1 MSTTLNALLQKID
14 SYHNDAIE
22 LQKQMTAIPA
32 LSPENG
38 GDGEKIKSDFLREW
52 VERELRPDEVQEF
65 HAPDERVSCGYR
77 PNLVAKFNG
86 RSNTKTIWI
95 MSHVDV
101 VPPGDLSKW
110 SGDPWVVRAEKTKD
124 GRTKL
129 IGRGVEDNQQGL
141 ASSVFAVKAL
151 RDSNIMPEHNVGIVL
166 VADEETGSH
175 FGIDYVLKQH
185 RNLFGKHDLI
195 IIPDAGDST
204 GKMIEVAEKSIVWLK
219 FHTRGVQ
226 THASVPEKGRNAHK
240 AASFMVA
247 RLDTLHRKFPR
258 RNALFHPPVSTFEP
272 TKREANV
279 PNVNTIPGED
289 VLYFDC
295 RVLPD
300 YRVSEVLKTV
310 RAITREIEKQFKV
323 KITISPQQVNERAAP
338 PTAADAPVVLAI
350 AKAMRE
356 LRRVRTQAVG
366 IGGGTVA
373 AFFRRAGFPAAVWS
387 TMEDTAH
394 SPDEFALVEHL
405 LNDAKVFAH
414 VFMQEN

>member
-1 MSTTLNALLQKID
+1 
-14 SYHNDAIE
+14 
-22 LQKQMTAIPA
+22 MTAIPA

-38 GDGEKIKSDFLREW
+38 GDGEKIKSEFLREW
-52 VERELRPDEVQEF
+52 VERELRPDDMEEYR
-65 HAPDERVSCGYR
+65 APDARVSCGYR
-77 PNLVAKFNG
+77 PNLVAMFNG
-86 RSNTKTIWI
+86 KSNAKTIWI
-95 MSHVDV
+95 MSHMDV

-110 SGDPWVVRAEKTKD
+110 TGDPWVVRVEKTKD

-151 RDSNIMPEHNVGIVL
+151 RDLNITPEHNLGLVL

-175 FGIDYVLKQH
+175 YGIDYLLREH
-185 RNLFGKHDLI
+185 GSLFGKNDLI
-195 IIPDAGDST
+195 IIPDAGDNT

-226 THASVPEKGRNAHK
+226 THGSVPEKGRNAHK

-247 RLDTLHRKFPR
+247 RMETLYKKFSK
-258 RNALFHPPVSTFEP
+258 RNALFHPPISTFEP

-295 RVLPD
+295 RILPN
-300 YRVSEVLKTV
+300 YKVSEVMKAM
-310 RAITREIEKQFKV
+310 RAITKEIEKQFKV
-323 KITISPQQVNERAAP
+323 KITITPQQNEQAAP
-338 PTAADAPVVLAI
+338 PTAPDAPVVLAI

-356 LRRVRTQAVG
+356 LRRMRTQAVG

-373 AFFRRAGFPAAVWS
+373 SFFRRAGIPAAVWS

-405 LNDAKVFAH
+405 LNDAKVFGH
-414 VFMQEN
+414 VFMQND

>member
-1 MSTTLNALLQKID
+1 MSPTLSTLLQKID
-14 SYHNDAIE
+14 SYHHEAIE

-38 GDGEKIKSDFLREW
+38 GDGEKIKSEFLREW
-52 VERELRPDEVQEF
+52 VERELRPDDMEEYR
-65 HAPDERVSCGYR
+65 APDARVSCGYR
-77 PNLVAKFNG
+77 PNLVAMFNG
-86 RSNTKTIWI
+86 KSHAKTIWI
-95 MSHVDV
+95 MSHMDV

-110 SGDPWVVRAEKTKD
+110 TGDPWVVRVEKTKD

-151 RDSNIMPEHNVGIVL
+151 RDLNITPEYNVGLVL
-166 VADEETGSH
+166 VADEETGSIY
-175 FGIDYVLKQH
+175 GADYLLRH
-185 RNLFGKHDLI
+185 HAHLFSPRDLI
-195 IIPDAGDST
+195 LIPDAGDNK
-204 GKMIEVAEKSIVWLK
+204 GKMIEVAEKSVVWLK

-226 THASVPEKGRNAHK
+226 THGSVPEKGRNAHK
-240 AASFMVA
+240 AASFMVT
-247 RLDTLHRKFPR
+247 RMESLYKKFGK
-258 RNALFHPPVSTFEP
+258 RNALFHPPISTFEP

-300 YRVSEVLKTV
+300 YKVSDVMQAV
-310 RAITREIEKQFKV
+310 RAITKEIEKQFKV
-323 KITISPQQVNERAAP
+323 KITLTPQNQSEQAAP
-338 PTAADAPVVLAI
+338 PTPPDAPVVLAI
-350 AKAMRE
+350 TKAMRE

-373 AFFRRAGFPAAVWS
+373 AIFRQAGIPAAVWS

-414 VFMQEN
+414 VFMQEK

>member
-1 MSTTLNALLQKID
+1 MSPTLSTLLQKIE
-14 SYHNDAIE
+14 SYHHEAIE

-38 GDGEKIKSDFLREW
+38 GDGEKIKSEFLREW
-52 VERELRPDEVQEF
+52 VERELRPDDMEEYR
-65 HAPDERVSCGYR
+65 APDARVSCGYR
-77 PNLVAKFNG
+77 PNLVAMFNG
-86 RSNTKTIWI
+86 KSNAKTIWI
-95 MSHVDV
+95 MSHMDV

-110 SGDPWVVRAEKTKD
+110 TGDPWVVRVEKTKD

-151 RDSNIMPEHNVGIVL
+151 RDLNITPEHNLGLVL

-175 FGIDYVLKQH
+175 YGIDYLLREH
-185 RNLFGKHDLI
+185 GSLFGKNALI
-195 IIPDAGDST
+195 IIPDAGDNT

-226 THASVPEKGRNAHK
+226 THGSVPEKGRNAHK

-247 RLDTLHRKFPR
+247 RMETLYKKFSK
-258 RNALFHPPVSTFEP
+258 RNALFHPPISTFEP

-295 RVLPD
+295 RILPN
-300 YRVSEVLKTV
+300 YKVSEVMKAMRV
-310 RAITREIEKQFKV
+310 ITKEIEKQFKV
-323 KITISPQQVNERAAP
+323 KITITPQQNEQAAP
-338 PTAADAPVVLAI
+338 PTAPDAPVVLAI

-356 LRRVRTQAVG
+356 LRRMRTQAVG

-373 AFFRRAGFPAAVWS
+373 SFFRRAGIPAAVWS

-405 LNDAKVFAH
+405 LNDAKVFGH
-414 VFMQEN
+414 VFMQND